1 LTIIEKLSSL
11 PKKLSVGGKV
21 KITRLDDTFNY
32 LRERPKKRLV
42 VAYGQDV
49 HTIEGVHQAVTKGLI
64 EATIVGDEK
73 VIMKVCAEKGFD
85 RNLFEI
91 IHESNES
98 KAGTLAVDQIL
109 DGKGDFLMKGLIS
122 TDKYMRAILNKERGL
137 LPPGG
142 VLSHVTVIE
151 CQNYHKLLIVGDVAV
166 IPEPDLKQK
175 IAITNYLVKTA
186 QSVGIAQPKVAII
199 SATEK
204 VNPKMNSCVD
214 AAILSKM
221 AQRGQIKDAII
232 DGPFAMDVAIDKE
245 SADIKGIESVVAG
258 DADCI
263 LFPEIV
269 SGNVFYKTMTKMAK
283 AQLGAFV
290 VGAKVPAILP
300 SRGDDAKSKLYSI
313 ALAALSA

>member
-1 LTIIEKLSSL
+1 M
-11 PKKLSVGGKV
+11 
-21 KITRLDDTFNY
+21 KITKLDDTFNY
-32 LRERPKKRLV
+32 LKERPKKRLV
-42 VAYGQDV
+42 VAYGQDANTV
-49 HTIEGVHQAVTKGLI
+49 ESVHQAVSMGLI

-73 VIMKVCAEKGFD
+73 VIQKVCKEKGCD
-85 RNLFEI
+85 HKAFEI
-91 IHESNES
+91 INEPDEN
-98 KAGTLAVDQIL
+98 KAGTVAVDQIL

-142 VLSHVTVIE
+142 VLSHVTVFE
-151 CQNYHKLLIVGDVAV
+151 CQNYHKLLIAGDVAV
-166 IPEPDLKQK
+166 IPQPDLKQK
-175 IAITNYLVKTA
+175 IAITNYLIKTA
-186 QSVGIAQPKVAII
+186 HSLGIAEPKIAII

-204 VNPKMNSCVD
+204 VNPKMSSCVD
-214 AAILSKM
+214 GAIIAKM
-221 AQRGQIKDAII
+221 SQRGQIKGAII

-245 SADIKGIESVVAG
+245 SADVKGIESVVAG
-258 DADCI
+258 DADGL

-283 AQLGAFV
+283 AKLGAFV

-300 SRGDDAKSKLYSI
+300 SRGDDAKCKLYSI